1 MQMLGLIYVAILF
14 GFSLFLVVGCSILQ
28 KDREQHRV
36 WKHPE
41 IVKLGNI
48 KDSGSTSKE

>member
-28 KDREQHRV
+28 KDRERQRA

-41 IVKLGNI
+41 IIRLGNI
-48 KDSGSTSKE
+48 EGSGNTSKE